1 MFFCVSSGENDG
13 AKLQPI
19 LSQEL
24 FKEKIIPILANIFH
38 VRDMQIR
45 LVLLK
50 FFPNYV
56 GMFDQSQLE
65 DVILPLVLL
74 GKKNAKTFK
83 SVYVNRCV
91 CVLCRFV
98 CIPS

>member
-1 MFFCVSSGENDG
+1 MSSGKDDD
-13 AKLQPI
+13 AKIQPI

-24 FKEKIIPILANIFH
+24 FREKIIPILANIFH

-74 GKKNAKTFK
+74 GKANAKTSCLYISPPRRLF
-83 SVYVNRCV
+83 SSRDE
-91 CVLCRFV
+91 RFQR
-98 CIPS
+98 